1 MTKDEALRL
10 ALEALESTGEN
21 NGYHG
26 LTQYFDEAMV
36 DQAITTIKEC
46 LDKKWSD
53 YPCYK
58 WPGYITGMGYGQL
71 GTKKKLGKNISA
83 HRLVWEATNGPIP
96 HGLSLDHLCRN
107 PACVNPHH
115 LEPVTHKENCLR
127 GVGITAI
134 NSKKT
139 HCKTG
144 HPFDEE
150 NTGYQ
155 KSGKRYCKECQKAA
169 SNKYRMKKNGQ
180 NRIS

>member
-10 ALEALESTGEN
+10 ALEAMESCWEIGMPNAWQKKE
-21 NGYHG
+21 
-26 LTQYFDEAMV
+26 D
-36 DQAITTIKEC
+36 AITAIKDC

-134 NSKKT
+134 NSKK
-139 HCKTG
+139 
-144 HPFDEE
+144 
-150 NTGYQ
+150 NTL
-155 KSGKRYCKECQKAA
+155 
-169 SNKYRMKKNGQ
+169 Q
-180 NRIS
+180 NRSSI

>member
-1 MTKDEALRL
+1 MVSFTGEDMTKDEALRL
-10 ALEALESTGEN
+10 ALDALEYTGLKWPQVE
-21 NGYHG
+21 
-26 LTQYFDEAMV
+26 E
-36 DQAITTIKEC
+36 AITAIKDC

-144 HPFDEE
+144 HPFDED

-155 KSGKRYCKECQKAA
+155 KSGKRYCKECQKVA
-169 SNKYRMKKNGQ
+169 SNKYRMKKNEQ

>member
-1 MTKDEALRL
+1 MTQTEALRL
-10 ALEALESTGEN
+10 ALEALRVTW
-21 NGYHG
+21 YHVG
-26 LTQYFDEAMV
+26 TFAPTDEAIELY
-36 DQAITTIKEC
+36 DEATAAIKEC

-53 YPCYK
+53 YPCYN
-58 WPGYITGMGYGQL
+58 WPGYLTGMGYGQL

-83 HRLVWEATNGPIP
+83 HRLVWEATNGPITQ
-96 HGLSLDHLCRN
+96 GLSLDHLCRN

-144 HPFDEE
+144 HPFDED

-155 KSGKRYCKECQKAA
+155 KSGKRYCKECQKVA
-169 SNKYRMKKNGQ
+169 SNKYRMKKNEQ